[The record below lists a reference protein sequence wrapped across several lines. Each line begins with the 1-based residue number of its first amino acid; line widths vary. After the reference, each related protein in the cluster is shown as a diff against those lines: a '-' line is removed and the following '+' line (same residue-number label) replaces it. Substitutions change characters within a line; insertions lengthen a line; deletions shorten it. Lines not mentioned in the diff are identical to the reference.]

1 MTHETMKRVPSYLKG
16 LVGTRGRADAHV
28 QRLEGILEEI
38 QAQVDKARRERDACD
53 SLIRAYSSELD
64 PTSILPVRAWR
75 KKYGPRGVLTN
86 EIRAFVQAAHPAA
99 VSTSEVTWHL
109 IVKFEVDFINAEA
122 RDAWKKT
129 SVRNRLREL
138 ATKGVVERIA
148 GDADEAEGR
157 QSSSW
162 RWVGDFTGTSLDAL
176 GSVAATA
183 GLAVVKGTRRG
194 PVIRG

>member
-16 LVGTRGRADAHV
+16 LVATRGRADAHV
-28 QRLEGILEEI
+28 QRLEGVLEEI

-64 PTSILPVRAWR
+64 PTSILAVRAWR
-75 KKYGPRGVLTN
+75 GKYGPRGAVTN

-109 IVKFEVDFINAEA
+109 IVKFEMDFINGEA
-122 RDAWKKT
+122 RDRWKKT

-138 ATKGVVERIA
+138 ATKGVVERMA
-148 GDADEAEGR
+148 GDTDEVEGM

-162 RWVGDFTGTSLDAL
+162 LWVGEVADTSFDGVAN
-176 GSVAATA
+176 AATNA
-183 GLAVVKGTRRG
+183 GLQVDTDQSVRPHSK
-194 PVIRG
+194 

>member
-16 LVGTRGRADAHV
+16 LVATRGRADAYV
-28 QRLEGILEEI
+28 QRLEGVLQEV
-38 QAQVDKARRERDACD
+38 QAQVEKARRERDACD

-64 PTSILPVRAWR
+64 PTSILAVRAWR
-75 KKYGPRGVLTN
+75 GKYGARGVVTN
-86 EIRAFVQAAHPAA
+86 EIRAFVQAASPAA

-109 IVKFEVDFINAEA
+109 IVKFEMDFINGEA
-122 RDAWKKT
+122 RDRWKKT

-148 GDADEAEGR
+148 GDEDEAKGR

-162 RWVGDFTGTSLDAL
+162 RWLGGNAATLLGDL
-176 GSVAATA
+176 GSAAASA
-183 GLAVVKGTRRG
+183 GLDVTKGSVRAT
-194 PVIRG
+194 

>member
-16 LVGTRGRADAHV
+16 LVATRGRADAYV
-28 QRLEGILEEI
+28 QRLEGVLQEV

-64 PTSILPVRAWR
+64 PTSILAVRAWR
-75 KKYGPRGVLTN
+75 GKYGPRGAITN

-99 VSTSEVTWHL
+99 VSTSEVTWRL
-109 IVKFEVDFINAEA
+109 IVKFEMDFINTEA
-122 RDAWKKT
+122 RDRWKKT

-138 ATKGVVERIA
+138 ATKGVVERVA
-148 GDADEAEGR
+148 GGDDEAEGR

-162 RWVGDFTGTSLDAL
+162 RWVAEVADSSLDAL
-176 GSVAATA
+176 AVATEAS
-183 GLAVVKGTRRG
+183 GLTVAEGTTKLE
-194 PVIRG
+194 